1 MQRFLALATADGEAR
16 EALLQRLREDSE
28 PRLVLLRTP
37 RLPHLILPRI
47 PSLQAY
53 GEEPGNGVGKRE
65 N

>member
-1 MQRFLALATADGEAR
+1 MQRLLPLATADGEAR
-16 EALLQRLREDSE
+16 EALLQELRADSE
-28 PRLVLLRTP
+28 PRLVLVTP

-53 GEEPGNGVGKRE
+53 GEEPGNGAGKRE